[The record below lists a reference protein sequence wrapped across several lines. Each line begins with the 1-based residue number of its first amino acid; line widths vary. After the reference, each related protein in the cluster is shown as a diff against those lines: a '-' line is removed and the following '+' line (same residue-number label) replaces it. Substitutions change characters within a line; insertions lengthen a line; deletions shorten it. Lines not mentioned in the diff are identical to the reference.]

1 MFQAVEDYLSLF
13 SVSYPVT
20 TLALLGGMTGDQ
32 SLDRKPIDMLCV
44 FRKCFITRMKC
55 DVDFGHIVRVQR
67 LAELTDRDLSFKRE
81 KLFMAPDVPDNA
93 KTIIF

>member
-1 MFQAVEDYLSLF
+1 M
-13 SVSYPVT
+13 T
-20 TLALLGGMTGDQ
+20 TLALLGGMIGDQ
-32 SLDRKPIDMLCV
+32 SLNRKHIDMLCV

-55 DVDFGHIVRVQR
+55 DIDFGHIVRVQR
-67 LAELTDRDLSFKRE
+67 LAELTDPSVKRG